1 MNVGVKERGGG
12 KREAGR
18 DGERERGKE
27 GATESESESETHT
40 EWKCV
45 GV

>member
-27 GATESESESETHT
+27 GATESETHT